1 MLLLVLAWKAC
12 LAGIILGTLALF
24 INTVFVV
31 LMRWFRMY
39 RQNGSLADSGA
50 LFLATSKEE
59 DVTKG
64 HTIVPD
70 GYDIG
75 R

>member
-1 MLLLVLAWKAC
+1 
-12 LAGIILGTLALF
+12 
-24 INTVFVV
+24 
-31 LMRWFRMY
+31 MY
-39 RQNGSLADSGA
+39 RQNGSLADSSA

-59 DVTKG
+59 DIKKG